1 MSNKDRIYFNREEY
15 NKLMQIIND
24 NKNSKDEEI
33 RQRAEQLSEKFEK
46 YIHLYEKQTEG
57 KTEQGVIFIAYSNEL
72 KWLVQECMYLVNK
85 KAKIDERTG
94 IEYHLEGDYY
104 IPNIIMPKQEKI
116 TLNKYGRM
124 RLDYLKENK
133 KAEYSIMLM
142 DGTLNNHLKEIQETA
157 TERVEQIIKQLKA
170 KSNLTENMKNTDIL
184 YWVGM
189 MNNFKNQ
196 AEEIIFNELIYV

>member
-1 MSNKDRIYFNREEY
+1 M
-15 NKLMQIIND
+15 
-24 NKNSKDEEI
+24 NSE
-33 RQRAEQLSEKFEK
+33 LP
-46 YIHLYEKQTEG
+46 
-57 KTEQGVIFIAYSNEL
+57 KT
-72 KWLVQECMYLVNK
+72 KT
-85 KAKIDERTG
+85 DERTG

-104 IPNIIMPKQEKI
+104 IPNLVISEQEKI

-124 RLDYLKENK
+124 RLNYLKEHK

-142 DGTLNNHLKEIQETA
+142 DGTLNNHLKETQEIA
-157 TERVEQIIKQLKA
+157 TERVEQIIKQLKV
-170 KSNLTENMKNTDIL
+170 KSNLTEDMINTDML